1 MHEPHDPGSARA
13 SLLPVMLGA
22 VLVLFSV
29 TALILITGGLF
40 FYVGLVAGALAALGA
55 LHYLVWG
62 KLLQERTAGER
73 EEAELLD
80 RARAEDP
87 D

>member
-1 MHEPHDPGSARA
+1 MSDSRDPGSARA

-22 VLVLFSV
+22 ALVLFSV
-29 TALILITGGLF
+29 TVLILITGGLF
-40 FYVGLVAGALAALGA
+40 FYVALVAGGLAAMGA